1 MLDRYGRSTT
11 VGCHNGE
18 VSAKQLGGDLTPG
31 GLMCLPRYTA
41 CCRLL
46 IDGMPS
52 KPFSMQTLPPKEP
65 QSQERAEIIRRV
77 SQRRFARQSASEPIP
92 V

>member
-1 MLDRYGRSTT
+1 
-11 VGCHNGE
+11 V
-18 VSAKQLGGDLTPG
+18 
-31 GLMCLPRYTA
+31 
-41 CCRLL
+41 RLL

-52 KPFSMQTLPPKEP
+52 KPFSMQTLPPTEP

-77 SQRRFARQSASEPIP
+77 SQRRFAGPRTEAPIP